1 MSKNKKRIL
10 ATVAIV
16 AVIALFVG
24 IFLATRPDTAQ
35 GSKTITVEVV
45 HANETSKTFT
55 YHTDEEY
62 LGPVLDAN
70 ELVVKE
76 DGPYGMYI
84 VEVDGER
91 AIYEED
97 GAYWCL
103 YVGEEYATLGAD
115 QTPINDGDSFS
126 LVYTLG

>member
-1 MSKNKKRIL
+1 MNKNKKLII
-10 ATVAIV
+10 AAVAVV

-24 IFLATRPDTAQ
+24 IFLATRPDTTQ

-45 HANETSKTFT
+45 HADESSKTFT

-62 LGPVLDAN
+62 LGDVILA
-70 ELVVKE
+70 EGLVE
-76 DGPYGMYI
+76 GSMGDYGLYI
-84 VEVDGER
+84 TAVDGES
-91 AIYEED
+91 AVYEVD